1 MIRKD
6 RKSKLRTNA
15 YGHAPI
21 ARAFAS
27 TIALIAILTAGAC
40 SPSTIA
46 QAQEGPTATVQAGD
60 TAELSVVTPAPP
72 VSGATGTTETTVEA
86 GPTQDVAGERTSE
99 LIPAGDTFDTYANHA
114 LGFSILVP
122 REMVITFGDCTWNE
136 ANGDHSYRPAAAPV
150 PTAIFEE
157 DDTVILTFASYHAL
171 TGQSLE
177 RQEDGGTRSFY
188 ANCVPMTNTLALA
201 TDTDPDNP
209 YRAAWSIRV
218 VDIEGQEELESFV
231 KTRYGRGCSVGEMT
245 PSPDGPAHCRCDPR
259 GRRQGPGVYRVPGQL
274 PDSAQVR
281 PASRQARR
289 LGCGPGLYVRRRSG
303 LHDRLRRHHD
313 RELPLHR
320 LIPSVRR
327 AAQAEPPYAPLSPW
341 MQGHPP
347 GRPTAMRTPHFPGQ
361 PRPPLSAPVAK
372 APSRRIRSRL

>member
-15 YGHAPI
+15 YRHSPI
-21 ARAFAS
+21 ARALAS

-46 QAQEGPTATVQAGD
+46 QAQEGPTATVHAGD
-60 TAELSVVTPAPP
+60 TAEPSVVTPAPP
-72 VSGATGTTETTVEA
+72 VSGATGTTETTVET
-86 GPTQDVAGERTSE
+86 GPTQHVAGERTSE

-157 DDTVILTFASYHAL
+157 GDTVILTFASYHAL

-231 KTRYGRGCSVGEMT
+231 KTRYGRGCSVGEMA
-245 PSPDGPAHCRCDPR
+245 PSPADPR
-259 GRRQGPGVYRVPGQL
+259 LVDVTLDGDGKDLESTECPVNYRTVL
-274 PDSAQVR
+274 K
-281 PASRQARR
+281 
-289 LGCGPGLYVRRRSG
+289 Y
-303 LHDRLRRHHD
+303 DRLRGKLAVWD
-313 RELPLHR
+313 MG
-320 LIPSVRR
+320 
-327 AAQAEPPYAPLSPW
+327 QAYTFVGAVDYTIVYDDTMIESF
-341 MQGHPP
+341 
-347 GRPTAMRTPHFPGQ
+347 RF
-361 PRPPLSAPVAK
+361 
-372 APSRRIRSRL
+372 ID